1 MLWEGFAGLRVQRVQ
16 RPKGHPVAEHRKH
29 TTHANE
35 GDRDKV
41 KANEG
46 EERHSREHERPDR
59 GAPDALQGPRGRDPS
74 TKESS

>member
-1 MLWEGFAGLRVQRVQ
+1 
-16 RPKGHPVAEHRKH
+16 VAEHRKH

-59 GAPDALQGPRGRDPS
+59 GAPDALQRPRGRDPS